1 MTNRQPH
8 EIVAMPALALRAI
21 TVFPNLLIHFDV
33 GREISIRALE
43 QAMAGNRDIF
53 LVTQKE
59 LTVEEPAQKHL
70 YQVGTV
76 ATVKQILRL
85 PDNNVRVMVE
95 GRSRGKMLRLLT
107 REPYLTA
114 ELELL

>member
-59 LTVEEPAQKHL
+59 LTVEE
-70 YQVGTV
+70 
-76 ATVKQILRL
+76 
-85 PDNNVRVMVE
+85 
-95 GRSRGKMLRLLT
+95 
-107 REPYLTA
+107 
-114 ELELL
+114 